1 MIIIMHTHYTRL
13 IHSETAIH
21 VNDVKNSGQS

>member
-1 MIIIMHTHYTRL
+1 MIIMHAYYYSRL

-21 VNDVKNSGQS
+21 MNDVKNSGQS